1 MGDLL
6 MKRSFR
12 AIAAMAA
19 GGVLASFGLSSSV
32 LAQQAPS
39 IANPQISI
47 AEFSPETVGPLLTEL
62 GLVWQVKNPD
72 ASQYYIEA
80 SYAGVITFN
89 LAPTACRGANGTE
102 CVGLNMVALFEGS
115 ANPQTVRAFNYR
127 YAFASAG
134 IDPSGVAYLSRYDLS
149 DYGIARGNL
158 ATSIQ
163 VFINQVAMF
172 AAELYT
178 SQRTVSLE
186 GYADDLASSALNR
199 EVRETLSGSEIHA
212 ANAIERHQFGLEEG
226 AAAVRRF
233 ILDETAPRNKIDNNV
248 RD

>member
-1 MGDLL
+1 

-12 AIAAMAA
+12 AIAALAA
-19 GGVLASFGLSSSV
+19 GGVLASLGLSTAST
-32 LAQQAPS
+32 AQQAAS
-39 IANPQISI
+39 IANPQVSI
-47 AEFSPETVGPLLTEL
+47 AEFSPETIGPLLTEL
-62 GLVWQVKNPD
+62 GLVWQVQTPETGQ
-72 ASQYYIEA
+72 SYIAA
-80 SYAGVITFN
+80 SYAGLINFI
-89 LAPTACRGANGTE
+89 LAPTACRGANGAE
-102 CVGLNMVALFEGS
+102 CVGLNMVAIFEGS

-134 IDPSGVAYLSRYDLS
+134 IDPSGAAYLSRYDLS

-158 ATSIQ
+158 ATSVQ
-163 VFINQVAMF
+163 VFVNQVAMF
-172 AAELYT
+172 AAELDT
-178 SQRTVSLE
+178 SERTVSLE

-233 ILDETAPRNKIDNNV
+233 ILDENAPRNKIENV
-248 RD
+248 TRD